1 MIYRR
6 HKGERIWHF
15 CRNCPA
21 WPDRAYEERTI
32 EPARE
37 MLCTDCTARNDQLN
51 CEVVPEPGSA

>member
-6 HKGERIWHF
+6 HTPDSIWHF

-21 WPDRAYEERTI
+21 WPEENYEERTI

-37 MLCTDCTARNDQLN
+37 ALCSACTARNEQLT
-51 CEVVPEPGSA
+51 CEVVPDPGAA